1 MIDILLNRHFVNQS
15 INGLKMQEF
24 IEEYLKGEIFSD
36 IELERTPLGLRI
48 IISTSRP
55 GRIIGAGGRKING
68 LADEIKRRFNVEN
81 PQVDVKTIKNPD
93 MDARLVA
100 KQIAF
105 ALETGNK
112 HKKVGNLFM
121 KRVMDAGALG
131 VQIVIGGKLGGSKG
145 RTDKFARG
153 YIKYCGDTAK
163 TLVDHG
169 FAEALTRPGKIGV
182 QVKIM
187 KYFMDTFGNIMTKK
201 DIMDAKAA
209 AIQEVI
215 EAKKETDYEE
225 EAEDIDNLDDEIDDD
240 EEKPKKRKVVVPKK
254 EKKKQTEK

>member
-1 MIDILLNRHFVNQS
+1 MIGILLNRHFVKQS
-15 INGLKMQEF
+15 IAGLEMEKF
-24 IEEYLKGEIFSD
+24 IEKYLEGEIFSD
-36 IELERTPLGLRI
+36 IDIERTPLGLRI

-68 LADEIKRRFNVEN
+68 LAEDIKKRFSIEN

-93 MDARLVA
+93 LDARLVA
-100 KQIAF
+100 KQIVL

-112 HKKVGNLFM
+112 HKKIGNLFV
-121 KRVMDAGALG
+121 KRIMDAGALG

-145 RTDKFARG
+145 RTEKFARG
-153 YIKYCGDTAK
+153 YIKYCGDSAEK
-163 TLVDHG
+163 LVDYG

-201 DIMDAKAA
+201 ELTEKGR
-209 AIQEVI
+209 VPI
-215 EAKKETDYEE
+215 EKENE
-225 EAEDIDNLDDEIDDD
+225 EAEEITEKDFD
-240 EEKPKKRKVVVPKK
+240 EEKPKEAEKKKKIKENKEKKNKKAPKK
-254 EKKKQTEK
+254 EESGKPE

>member
-15 INGLKMQEF
+15 INGLDMQKF
-24 IEEYLKGEIFSD
+24 IEEYLKGEIFSN

-48 IISTSRP
+48 IISTSKP

-68 LADEIKRRFNVEN
+68 LADEIKRRFNIEN

-93 MDARLVA
+93 MDAQLVA
-100 KQIAF
+100 KQIAL
-105 ALETGNK
+105 ALEGGDK
-112 HKKVGNLFM
+112 HKKIGNLFM
-121 KRVMDAGALG
+121 KRIMDSGALG

-145 RTDKFARG
+145 RTEKFSRG

-169 FAEALTRPGKIGV
+169 FAEALTRPGKIGI

-201 DIMDAKAA
+201 DIVDAKAA
-209 AIQEVI
+209 LVQAALEVKKSDYDEVI
-215 EAKKETDYEE
+215 E
-225 EAEDIDNLDDEIDDD
+225 EDTEDLIDEIE
-240 EEKPKKRKVVVPKK
+240 EEKPKKKKVIPKK
-254 EKKKQTEK
+254 EKTEK